1 MKVQQRPKRT
11 KLGLTLLEMTIVIMV
26 LLALVSTGF
35 FANKKVDEWKIG
47 RTASE
52 TLRQVHTAQ
61 RMFLADNPTHPV
73 ADIVDADII
82 PYLSGEV
89 TALPTVKSLNGKTLI
104 IKLTVSPPVVV
115 DDSGT
120 TYDPSGD
127 PNDGVWDIA
136 Y

>member
-1 MKVQQRPKRT
+1 MKILQQPRRAKSA
-11 KLGLTLLEMTIVIMV
+11 LTLIEMTLVIMM
-26 LLALVSTGF
+26 LLAMIGTGF

-47 RTASE
+47 RAASE

-73 ADIVDADII
+73 EDIEEEDVI
-82 PYLSGEV
+82 PYLPGNV
-89 TALPTVKSLNGKTLI
+89 AVLPTIESLTGKTLN
-104 IKLTVSPPVVV
+104 IKVDVLPPVVV
-115 DDSGT
+115 DGSGV

-127 PNDGVWDIA
+127 SKDGVWDIA

>member
-1 MKVQQRPKRT
+1 MKILLRSKRI
-11 KLGLTLLEMTIVIMV
+11 KPALTLLEMTIVIMV
-26 LLALVSTGF
+26 LLGLISTGF

-47 RTASE
+47 RVASE

-73 ADIVDADII
+73 DEIVAADII
-82 PYLSGEV
+82 PYLSGNV
-89 TALPTVKSLNGKTLI
+89 TELPTIKSLNGTELD
-104 IKLTVSPPVVV
+104 IKLDVSPPVVV
-115 DDSGT
+115 DGSGT

-127 PNDGVWDIA
+127 AEDGVWDIA